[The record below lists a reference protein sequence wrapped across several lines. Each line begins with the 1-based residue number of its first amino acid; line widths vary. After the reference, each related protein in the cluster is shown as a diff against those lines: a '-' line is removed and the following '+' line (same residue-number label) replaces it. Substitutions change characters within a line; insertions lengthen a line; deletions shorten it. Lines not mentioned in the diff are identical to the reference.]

1 MPLVSPH
8 RTKSREYIMQPAS
21 TVQHKA
27 THPDGLRPD
36 EARRNILCLTSS
48 PRRDTSYSSLVAMR
62 VLREL
67 RQVYPDAT
75 VTIRDLARN
84 PLPHIDEDFV
94 TATRSIAGAR
104 TDRQRAQVERSDA
117 LIDELFAADAI
128 VIAASMINFG
138 VPSTL
143 KAWIDHVVCP
153 GRTFRYT
160 NTGSQGLLRGR
171 RAILVLSRG
180 GIYSGGPL
188 RSFQHDESY
197 LRSVLDFIGITDVQ
211 SIILEGMALGPEF
224 AERAVDAAMR
234 RAAAVAG
241 VLAAA

>member
-1 MPLVSPH
+1 
-8 RTKSREYIMQPAS
+8 MQPAS
-21 TVQHKA
+21 TVQRKS
-27 THPDGLRPD
+27 TQPDGFVRNGV
-36 EARRNILCLTSS
+36 RSNILCLTSS

-84 PLPHIDEDFV
+84 PPPHLDEDFV
-94 TATRSIAGAR
+94 IATRSVAGAR
-104 TDRQRAQVERSDA
+104 TDGQRAQVEHSDG

-138 VPSTL
+138 IPSTL
-143 KAWIDHVVCP
+143 KAWIDQIVVP

-160 NTGSQGLLRGR
+160 GSGSQGLLRGR

-188 RSFQHDESY
+188 HSFEHDESY

-211 SIILEGMALGPEF
+211 SILLEGMALGPEF

-234 RAAAVAG
+234 RAGAVAG
-241 VLAAA
+241 VLAVA

>member
-1 MPLVSPH
+1 MTSNLH
-8 RTKSREYIMQPAS
+8 RANSREQTMQSAS
-21 TVQHKA
+21 TIRPKS
-27 THPDGLRPD
+27 THDDNLAPDDAGG
-36 EARRNILCLTSS
+36 NILCLTSS

-67 RQVYPDAT
+67 QQVYPDAT

-84 PLPHIDEDFV
+84 PLPHIDDEFV

-104 TDRQRAQVERSDA
+104 TERQRAQVERSDA
-117 LIDELFAADAI
+117 LIDELLAADVL

-138 VPSTL
+138 IPSTL
-143 KAWIDHVVCP
+143 KAWFDHVVRP

-160 NTGSQGLLRGR
+160 KNGAQGLLPGR
-171 RAILVLSRG
+171 RAILVLARG

-188 RSFQHDESY
+188 RSYEHDESY
-197 LRSVLDFIGITDVQ
+197 LRSILEFIGITDVQ
-211 SIILEGMALGPEF
+211 SILIEGMALGPEF

-234 RAAAVAG
+234 RAGAVAG

>member
-1 MPLVSPH
+1 
-8 RTKSREYIMQPAS
+8 MQPAS
-21 TVQHKA
+21 TIDDSLVA
-27 THPDGLRPD
+27 DGSGG
-36 EARRNILCLTSS
+36 NILCLTSS
-48 PRRDTSYSSLVAMR
+48 PRRDTSYSNLVAMR

-94 TATRSIAGAR
+94 IATRSIAGAR
-104 TDRQRAQVERSDA
+104 TERQRNQIERSDA
-117 LIDELFAADAI
+117 LVDELVEADVL
-128 VIAASMINFG
+128 VIAAPMVNFG

-143 KAWIDHVVCP
+143 KAWVDHVVRP
-153 GRTFRYT
+153 DRTFRY
-160 NTGSQGLLRGR
+160 NGTGAQGLLRGR

-188 RSFQHDESY
+188 RAYEHDESY
-197 LRSVLDFIGITDVQ
+197 LRSVLDFVGINDVQ
-211 SIILEGMALGPEF
+211 TILIEGMALGPEF

-234 RAAAVAG
+234 RAGAVAG

>member
-1 MPLVSPH
+1 MPLVSH
-8 RTKSREYIMQPAS
+8 RTNPESHIMQPYS
-21 TVQHKA
+21 TVQHDVMHKDGFVQNGA
-27 THPDGLRPD
+27 TH
-36 EARRNILCLTSS
+36 NILCLTSS
-48 PRRDTSYSSLVAMR
+48 PHGDTSYSSLVAMR

-84 PLPHIDEDFV
+84 PLPHIDDDFAI
-94 TATRSIAGAR
+94 ATRSIAGAR
-104 TDRQRAQVERSDA
+104 TDRQRALLERSDA
-117 LIDELFAADAI
+117 LIDELVSADAI

-143 KAWIDHVVCP
+143 KAWIDHVVRP

-160 NTGSQGLLRGR
+160 KSGSQGLLRNR
-171 RAILVLSRG
+171 RAILVLTRG

-188 RSFQHDESY
+188 RSFEHDESY
-197 LRSVLDFIGITDVQ
+197 LRSVLDFIGITDVE
-211 SIILEGMALGPEF
+211 SIVVEGMALGPEV

-234 RAAAVAG
+234 RAGPVAG

>member
-1 MPLVSPH
+1 MPLVSH
-8 RTKSREYIMQPAS
+8 RTKSREHNMHPTS
-21 TVQHKA
+21 TAQRKNTQSYGFV
-27 THPDGLRPD
+27 RN
-36 EARRNILCLTSS
+36 EANSNILCLTSS

-84 PLPHIDEDFV
+84 PLPHLDEDFV
-94 TATRSIAGAR
+94 IATRSIAGAR
-104 TDRQRAQVERSDA
+104 TDRQREQIERSDA
-117 LIDELFAADAI
+117 LIDELFAAETI
-128 VIAASMINFG
+128 VIAAAMINFG
-138 VPSTL
+138 IPSPL
-143 KAWIDHVVCP
+143 KAWIDHIVRP
-153 GRTFRYT
+153 DRTFRYT
-160 NTGSQGLLRGR
+160 EGGSQGLLRGR

-188 RSFQHDESY
+188 RSFEHDESY
-197 LRSVLDFIGITDVQ
+197 LRSVLDFVGITDVQ
-211 SIILEGMALGPEF
+211 TILLEGMALGPDF

-234 RAAAVAG
+234 RAGPVAG

>member
-1 MPLVSPH
+1 
-8 RTKSREYIMQPAS
+8 MQPSS
-21 TVQHKA
+21 TLQNSA
-27 THPDGLRPD
+27 ALEDGSDAGGPGG
-36 EARRNILCLTSS
+36 NILCVTSS
-48 PRRDTSYSSLVAMR
+48 PRRDTSYSNLVAMR

-67 RQVYPDAT
+67 RQVYPGAT

-84 PLPHIDEDFV
+84 PLPHIDDDFV

-104 TDRQRAQVERSDA
+104 TERQRAQVERSDT
-117 LIDELFAADAI
+117 LIEELAAADVL

-138 VPSTL
+138 IPSTL
-143 KAWIDHVVCP
+143 KAWLDHVVRP
-153 GRTFRYT
+153 GRTFHYT
-160 NTGSQGLLRGR
+160 SGGSHGLLRGR

-188 RSFQHDESY
+188 RSFEHDESY

-211 SIILEGMALGPEF
+211 SILIEGMALGPEF

-234 RAAAVAG
+234 RAGAVAG

>member
-1 MPLVSPH
+1 MPLVSR
-8 RTKSREYIMQPAS
+8 RTKFREHIMQPAS
-21 TVQHKA
+21 SLQHKA
-27 THPDGLRPD
+27 TRADGFVQD
-36 EARRNILCLTSS
+36 GAKGNILCLMSS
-48 PRRDTSYSSLVAMR
+48 PRRDTSYSNLVAMR

-67 RQVYPDAT
+67 RHVYPDAT

-84 PLPHIDEDFV
+84 PLPHIDDDFV

-104 TDRQRAQVERSDA
+104 TDVQRAQVERSDA
-117 LIDELFAADAI
+117 LIDELQGADAI

-138 VPSTL
+138 IPSTL
-143 KAWIDHVVCP
+143 KAWIDHIVRP

-188 RSFQHDESY
+188 RSFEHDESY
-197 LRSVLDFIGITDVQ
+197 LRSVLEFVGITDVQ
-211 SIILEGMALGPEF
+211 TILLEGMALGPEF

-234 RAAAVAG
+234 RAGPVAG

>member
-1 MPLVSPH
+1 MTPVSH
-8 RTKSREYIMQPAS
+8 RTKFREHTMQPAS
-21 TVQHKA
+21 SLQHKA
-27 THPDGLRPD
+27 TRAEGFVQDG
-36 EARRNILCLTSS
+36 ANRNILCLLSS

-67 RQVYPDAT
+67 RHVYPNAT

-104 TDRQRAQVERSDA
+104 TDQQRALVEQSDA
-117 LIDELFAADAI
+117 LVDEIVAAETI
-128 VIAASMINFG
+128 VISSSMINFG
-138 VPSTL
+138 IPSTL
-143 KAWIDHVVCP
+143 KAWVDHIVRP

-160 NTGSQGLLRGR
+160 KNGSQGLLRGR

-188 RSFQHDESY
+188 RPFEHDESY
-197 LRSVLDFIGITDVQ
+197 LRSVLEFVGITDVQ
-211 SIILEGMALGPEF
+211 TIVLEGMALGPEF

-234 RAAAVAG
+234 RAGPVAG
-241 VLAAA
+241 ILAAA

>member
-1 MPLVSPH
+1 MRS
-8 RTKSREYIMQPAS
+8 SS
-21 TVQHKA
+21 TVQYNSTHEDSSKTETA
-27 THPDGLRPD
+27 TG
-36 EARRNILCLTSS
+36 NILCLTSS
-48 PRRDTSYSSLVAMR
+48 PRQDTSYSNLVAMR

-67 RQVYPDAT
+67 REVYPGAT

-84 PLPHIDEDFV
+84 PLPHIDDDFV

-104 TDRQRAQVERSDA
+104 TERQRVQVERSDV
-117 LIDELFAADAI
+117 LIDELVNADVL

-138 VPSTL
+138 IPSTL
-143 KAWIDHVVCP
+143 KAWVDHVVRP

-160 NTGSQGLLRGR
+160 GSGSQGLLRGR
-171 RAILVLSRG
+171 RAILVLARG

-188 RSFQHDESY
+188 RSYEHDESY

-211 SIILEGMALGPEF
+211 SILIEGMALGPEF

-234 RAAAVAG
+234 RAGAVAG

>member
-1 MPLVSPH
+1 
-8 RTKSREYIMQPAS
+8 MQPTS
-21 TVQHKA
+21 SVHHKA
-27 THPDGLRPD
+27 PRAEEFGLD
-36 EARRNILCLTSS
+36 QARGNILCLMSS
-48 PRRDTSYSSLVAMR
+48 PRRDTSYSNLVAMR

-67 RQVYPDAT
+67 RHVYPDAT

-84 PLPHIDEDFV
+84 PLPHIDDDFV

-104 TDRQRAQVERSDA
+104 TERQRAQLEQSDG
-117 LIDELFAADAI
+117 LIDELIAADAV

-143 KAWIDHVVCP
+143 KAWIDYVVRP
-153 GRTFRYT
+153 GRTFHYT
-160 NTGSQGLLRGR
+160 EGGSQGLLRGR

-188 RSFQHDESY
+188 RSFEHDESY
-197 LRSVLDFIGITDVQ
+197 LRSVLEFVGITDVQ
-211 SIILEGMALGPEF
+211 TILLEGMALGPEF

-234 RAAAVAG
+234 RAGPVAG